1 MGTTAKHRKQTQ
13 QPGHRRWWPL
23 GLAITV
29 IGGIA
34 ILIAVASTVQDPAPV
49 PTVPAVSSAAAQPY
63 PDPATTP
70 APWDY
75 LTALDKHGITIEPH
89 NAVAVGHSVCN
100 DKATDNS
107 PLATLA
113 QQVRND
119 YPGITPSQAATIV
132 NDADKHLCN
141 KIK

>member
-1 MGTTAKHRKQTQ
+1 MGTTAKHRKQKQ
-13 QPGHRRWWPL
+13 QPDHRRWWPL
-23 GLAITV
+23 GLTITV

-34 ILIAVASTVQDPAPV
+34 TLIAVAPTVQDPAPV
-49 PTVPAVSSAAAQPY
+49 STVPAVSSAAAQPY

-70 APWDY
+70 AAWDY

-89 NAVAVGHSVCN
+89 NAVAVGHSVCS
-100 DKATDNS
+100 DKATYDS